1 MTTLS
6 KSKYTRAMQCPEM
19 LWMDTYKPEEA
30 EELNKESVFKTGN
43 EVGDLAMGYFG
54 DYTEVSFSFDKE
66 AMWAEY

>member
-6 KSKYTRAMQCPEM
+6 KSKYTRAMQCQKM

-54 DYTEVSFSFDKE
+54 
-66 AMWAEY
+66 EYS